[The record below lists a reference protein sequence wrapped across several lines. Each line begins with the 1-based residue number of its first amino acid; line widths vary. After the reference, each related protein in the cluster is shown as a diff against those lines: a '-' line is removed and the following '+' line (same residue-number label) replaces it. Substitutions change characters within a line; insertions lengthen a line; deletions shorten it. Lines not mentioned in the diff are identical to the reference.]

1 MIALPWRFALRLR
14 PALIGAG
21 LFVFS
26 LGANSFAAP
35 AASPPIDVRRDELKS
50 LREQIQ
56 SLQGE
61 ISRGEENRGEAAD
74 QLADSE
80 RAISGAQRRLR
91 EIVGE
96 KQAVEAEVKRLRE
109 ERERLEAELQVAR
122 KQLGSTLYRIYVE
135 GGEAGARRMLGGKD
149 PNQMSRD
156 AYYLQKIAEERA
168 AAIQDARIALVNLQQ
183 IQAVAESRRAQ
194 LQGLEAERNG
204 EQRRLLD
211 ERAKRKSVL
220 LDVAERVR
228 AQRHEMQSLQR
239 SQVRLEKLLS
249 GLERIAREQA
259 AKSTREAKA
268 RAKEQ
273 LAVASVAATTRDSRN
288 TASSGAARSSANAS
302 LQANNEASSEPASQR
317 TGVAERVAESGGT
330 PTADFARLQGRL
342 HWPVKGELFGR
353 FGTPRS
359 EGGVWRG
366 VFIRAAE
373 GADVRAIADGKVAY
387 ADWLRGFGNLII
399 VDHGNGYMTI
409 YGNNDSL
416 YKTPGQSVRMGEPI
430 ASVGASGG
438 QEESGLYFEIRHRG
452 QPADP
457 SRWVAAK

>member
-1 MIALPWRFALRLR
+1 MFCLATPLV
-14 PALIGAG
+14 G
-21 LFVFS
+21 
-26 LGANSFAAP
+26 
-35 AASPPIDVRRDELKS
+35 AASSTVSAPPIEERRDELKS
-50 LREQIQ
+50 LRDQIR
-56 SLQGE
+56 SLQSE
-61 ISRGEENRGEAAD
+61 ISKGEEDRGEAAD

-96 KQAVEAEVKRLRE
+96 KQAVEAEVRRLRAE
-109 ERERLEAELQVAR
+109 HERLEGELTAAR
-122 KQLGSTLYRIYVE
+122 KQLGTTLYRIYVE

-168 AAIQDARIALVNLQQ
+168 AAIQDARLALANLQK
-183 IQAVAESRRAQ
+183 IQADAEARRTE
-194 LQGLEAERNG
+194 LLSLEAERG
-204 EQRRLLD
+204 SEQRRLLD

-220 LDVAERVR
+220 VEVAERVS
-228 AQRHEMQSLQR
+228 AQRREMQTLQR
-239 SQVRLEKLLS
+239 NQARLEKLLV

-259 AKSTREAKA
+259 AKEA
-268 RAKEQ
+268 RARE
-273 LAVASVAATTRDSRN
+273 LAAASAARAA
-288 TASSGAARSSANAS
+288 ASSSARANAQS
-302 LQANNEASSEPASQR
+302 SRHGEPRSGSQASSEAVPQR
-317 TGVAERVAESGGT
+317 AGVADRVAEAGV
-330 PTADFARLQGRL
+330 PNVDFAQMQGRL
-342 HWPVKGELFGR
+342 RWPVKGELFGR
-353 FGTPRS
+353 FGAPRS
-359 EGGVWRG
+359 EGGQWRG

-373 GADVRAIADGKVAY
+373 GNEVRAVADGKVAY

-416 YKTPGQSVRMGEPI
+416 YKTPGQSVKTGEAI

-452 QPADP
+452 QPVDP

>member
-1 MIALPWRFALRLR
+1 MRLKKRLALF
-14 PALIGAG
+14 GAG
-21 LFVFS
+21 LFFC
-26 LGANSFAAP
+26 FAAP
-35 AASPPIDVRRDELKS
+35 LVGAASSAASAPPIDERRDELKS
-50 LREQIQ
+50 LRDQIR
-56 SLQGE
+56 SLQSE
-61 ISRGEENRGEAAD
+61 ISKGEEDRGEAAD

-96 KQAVEAEVKRLRE
+96 KQAVEAEVQRLRAE
-109 ERERLEAELQVAR
+109 HERLEGELTAAR
-122 KQLGSTLYRIYVE
+122 KQLGTTLYRIYVE

-168 AAIQDARIALVNLQQ
+168 AAIQDARLALANLQQ
-183 IQAVAESRRAQ
+183 IQADAEARREQ
-194 LQGLEAERNG
+194 LLGLETERSS

-211 ERAKRKSVL
+211 ERAKRKTVL
-220 LDVAERVR
+220 VEVAERVS
-228 AQRHEMQSLQR
+228 AQRREMQTLQR
-239 SQVRLEKLLS
+239 SQVRLEKLLV

-259 AKSTREAKA
+259 AKAA
-268 RAKEQ
+268 RA
-273 LAVASVAATTRDSRN
+273 A
-288 TASSGAARSSANAS
+288 ASSAAAQAAASSAARAGAQSSRRSEARSSI
-302 LQANNEASSEPASQR
+302 QASSEAAPQR
-317 TGVAERVAESGGT
+317 AGIADRVAEAGA
-330 PTADFARLQGRL
+330 PTADFAQLQGRL
-342 HWPVKGELFGR
+342 RWPVKGELFGR
-353 FGTPRS
+353 FGAPRS
-359 EGGVWRG
+359 EGGQWRG

-373 GADVRAIADGKVAY
+373 GSEVRAVADGKVAY

-416 YKTPGQSVRMGEPI
+416 YKTPGQSVKTGEAI

-452 QPADP
+452 QPTDP

>member
-1 MIALPWRFALRLR
+1 MISALRRNGLKER
-14 PALIGAG
+14 WLKKRLAPFGAG
-21 LFVFS
+21 LFA
-26 LGANSFAAP
+26 GFAIFFMTSVAV
-35 AASPPIDVRRDELKS
+35 AAPPIDVRRDELKS
-50 LREQIQ
+50 LREQIH
-56 SLQGE
+56 SLQND
-61 ISRGEENRGEAAD
+61 IAQGEEDRGEAAD

-96 KQAVEAEVKRLRE
+96 KKAVEAEVQRLRAE
-109 ERERLEAELQVAR
+109 HARLEEELQAAR
-122 KQLGSTLYRIYVE
+122 KQLGTTLYRIYVE

-168 AAIQDARIALVNLQQ
+168 GAIQDARLALANLQQ
-183 IQAVAESRRAQ
+183 VQADAEMRHAQ
-194 LQGLEAERNG
+194 LQGLETERSG

-211 ERAKRKSVL
+211 ERGKRKSVL
-220 LDVAERVR
+220 LDVAERIR
-228 AQRHEMQSLQR
+228 AQRREMQTLQR
-239 SQVRLEKLLS
+239 NQARLEKLLS

-259 AKSTREAKA
+259 AKASREAIREAKRAAASSSA
-268 RAKEQ
+268 RAS
-273 LAVASVAATTRDSRN
+273 ASSSRNKQQAATST
-288 TASSGAARSSANAS
+288 SSQTSSMAT
-302 LQANNEASSEPASQR
+302 QQR
-317 TGVAERVAESGGT
+317 AGIADQVAEQGAPAVN
-330 PTADFARLQGRL
+330 FAQMQGRL
-342 HWPVKGELFGR
+342 HWPVKGEIFGR
-353 FGTPRS
+353 FGSLRS
-359 EGGVWRG
+359 EGGTWRG
-366 VFIRAAE
+366 VFIRANE
-373 GADVRAIADGKVAY
+373 GSDVRAVADGKVAY

-399 VDHGNGYMTI
+399 IDHGNGYMTI

-416 YKTPGQSVRMGEPI
+416 YKTPGQTVRTGEPI

>member
-1 MIALPWRFALRLR
+1 MIELRRSVLVSGKR
-14 PALIGAG
+14 LARGAG
-21 LFVFS
+21 LLLLSAV
-26 LGANSFAAP
+26 LGLSQALAAAP
-35 AASPPIDVRRDELKS
+35 PLDSRRDELKS

-56 SLQGE
+56 SLQTD
-61 ISRGEENRGEAAD
+61 ISKGEEDRGEAAD

-80 RAISGAQRRLR
+80 KAISAAQRRLR

-96 KQAVEAEVKRLRE
+96 KQGVEAEVRRLRE
-109 ERERLEAELQVAR
+109 ERQRLESELDAAR
-122 KQLGSTLYRIYVE
+122 KQLGTTLYRIYVE

-168 AAIQDARIALVNLQQ
+168 TAIQDARLALTNLEKVQ
-183 IQAVAESRRAQ
+183 VEAEARRAQ
-194 LQGLEAERNG
+194 LLALEAERGG

-220 LDVAERVR
+220 LEVAGRIR
-228 AQRHEMQSLQR
+228 AQRREMQTLQR
-239 SQVRLEKLLS
+239 NQARLEKLLA
-249 GLERIAREQA
+249 GLERIARAQA
-259 AKSTREAKA
+259 AKASRDAKA
-268 RAKEQ
+268 RAAAAASSAARAASGKLRAPGK
-273 LAVASVAATTRDSRN
+273 LARDE
-288 TASSGAARSSANAS
+288 ASSGGRSGGNLETDTPPKPQPSGIADN
-302 LQANNEASSEPASQR
+302 
-317 TGVAERVAESGGT
+317 VAEEGA
-330 PTADFARLQGRL
+330 PTANFARLQGRL

-359 EGGVWRG
+359 EGGTWRG

-399 VDHGNGYMTI
+399 IDHGNGYMSV

-416 YKTPGQSVRMGEPI
+416 YKTPGQNVRTGEPI

-457 SRWVAAK
+457 SRWVATK

>member
-1 MIALPWRFALRLR
+1 VIASLSRRISLKKRLALS
-14 PALIGAG
+14 GASL
-21 LFVFS
+21 LFC
-26 LGANSFAAP
+26 LAAP
-35 AASPPIDVRRDELKS
+35 LVEAASAPPIDERRDELKS
-50 LREQIQ
+50 LRDQIRG
-56 SLQGE
+56 LQRE
-61 ISRGEENRGEAAD
+61 ISKGEEDRGEAAD

-96 KQAVEAEVKRLRE
+96 KQAVEAEVRRLRVE
-109 ERERLEAELQVAR
+109 HERLDGELAVAR
-122 KQLGSTLYRIYVE
+122 KQLGTTLYRIYVE

-168 AAIQDARIALVNLQQ
+168 TAIQDARLALTNLQK
-183 IQAVAESRRAQ
+183 IQADAEARRAE
-194 LQGLEAERNG
+194 LLSLEAERG
-204 EQRRLLD
+204 REQHRLLD

-220 LDVAERVR
+220 AEVAERVS
-228 AQRHEMQSLQR
+228 AQRREMQTLQR
-239 SQVRLEKLLS
+239 NQARLEKLLV

-259 AKSTREAKA
+259 AKEA
-268 RAKEQ
+268 RARE
-273 LAVASVAATTRDSRN
+273 LAAASAARAA
-288 TASSGAARSSANAS
+288 ASSSAARANAQSSRHGEPRSSA
-302 LQANNEASSEPASQR
+302 QASSEAAPQR
-317 TGVAERVAESGGT
+317 AGVADRVAEAGASS
-330 PTADFARLQGRL
+330 ADFAQMQGRL
-342 HWPVKGELFGR
+342 RWPVKGELFGR
-353 FGTPRS
+353 FGTPRT
-359 EGGVWRG
+359 EGGQWRG

-373 GADVRAIADGKVAY
+373 GSEVRAVADGKVAY

-416 YKTPGQSVRMGEPI
+416 YKTPGQIVKTGEAI

-438 QEESGLYFEIRHRG
+438 QEESGLYFEIRRRG
-452 QPADP
+452 QPIDP

>member
-1 MIALPWRFALRLR
+1 MKKRLSSYVS
-14 PALIGAG
+14 
-21 LFVFS
+21 LFVGLVAFS
-26 LGANSFAAP
+26 ISSAVISAV
-35 AASPPIDVRRDELKS
+35 PIDTRRDELKS

-56 SLQGE
+56 NLQNN
-61 ISRGEENRGEAAD
+61 ISKGEEDRGEAAD

-96 KQAVEAEVKRLRE
+96 RQAVEAELQRLRAE
-109 ERERLEAELQVAR
+109 HAHLDEELQAAR
-122 KQLGSTLYRIYVE
+122 KQLGTTLYRIYVE

-168 AAIQDARIALVNLQQ
+168 GAIQDARLALANLQQ
-183 IQAVAESRRAQ
+183 IEIAAEARRAQ
-194 LQGLEAERNG
+194 LQSLEAERSG
-204 EQRRLLD
+204 EQRRLVD
-211 ERAKRKSVL
+211 ERVKRKAVL

-228 AQRHEMQSLQR
+228 AQRHEMQTLQR
-239 SQVRLEKLLS
+239 NQARLEKLLT

-259 AKSTREAKA
+259 AKASKAAKQAAAASAQASSSAKTRRSSQQAGA
-268 RAKEQ
+268 TQSSSA
-273 LAVASVAATTRDSRN
+273 AATPHVGIAD
-288 TASSGAARSSANAS
+288 
-302 LQANNEASSEPASQR
+302 Q
-317 TGVAERVAESGGT
+317 VAEAGAPV
-330 PTADFARLQGRL
+330 ADFAQLQGRL

-359 EGGVWRG
+359 EGGTWRG

-373 GADVRAIADGKVAY
+373 GADVRAVADGKVAY

-399 VDHGNGYMTI
+399 IDHGNGYMTI

-416 YKTPGQSVRMGEPI
+416 YKTPGQSVRTGEPI

-457 SRWVAAK
+457 SRWVAAR